1 MVARSIIALSFAVV
15 VAQAIQITFPS
26 NSSGWN
32 THGSQMIKWK
42 SVSTDPS
49 NFTIAIS
56 QPGSSMNEDI
66 KTDVMTSD
74 GSYVY
79 TPAKDLEAGE
89 GYRISFTSQ
98 DGGILAQSN
107 YFSITQG
114 TSLSPSTVTPTNATA
129 ASSTAS
135 TSAAST
141 TMPVTGTAG
150 ASTTAKPSS
159 GAKMASVSGL
169 LLLAAGALAML
180 S

>member
-26 NSSGWN
+26 NSSGWD

-114 TSLSPSTVTPTNATA
+114 TSTVTPTNATTA
-129 ASSTAS
+129 AS

>member
-114 TSLSPSTVTPTNATA
+114 TSTVTPTNATA